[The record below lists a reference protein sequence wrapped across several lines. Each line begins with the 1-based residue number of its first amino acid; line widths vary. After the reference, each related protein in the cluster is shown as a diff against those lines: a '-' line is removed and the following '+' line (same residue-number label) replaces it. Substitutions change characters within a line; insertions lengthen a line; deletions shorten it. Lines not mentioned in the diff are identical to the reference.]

1 MTSGKGIRIVLGL
14 SVLMLAVAIGGG
26 TSCKK
31 AASPAATGGETAPL
45 LNQFEGTVKTVVGKY
60 LYIPTAQG
68 LDIVVQGKVGSGDAT
83 SLMGKEIRV
92 KGQIAKDKSSIFVAD
107 SIEVREGGQWRSV
120 FTRAGEPVLDDY
132 VDTKDR
138 YNYPA
143 LTITNFNKPEEWE
156 GKGKVRVFGKL
167 LKATSTEGG
176 APKEVESIVLTD
188 DKGKEVGR
196 IIVDSFTDYAKYYLQ
211 KLRLFDKFWFYINV
225 KDTVDKKVR
234 AKSHELFHADVFF
247 VGLY

>member
-1 MTSGKGIRIVLGL
+1 MTSGKGIRILLGL
-14 SVLMLAVAIGGG
+14 SVLVLAVAIGGG
-26 TSCKK
+26 MSCKK
-31 AASPAATGGETAPL
+31 AAGPVATGEVTGPTVPHE
-45 LNQFEGTVKTVVGKY
+45 FEGTVKTAVGKY
-60 LYIPTAQG
+60 LYLPTAQG

-83 SLMGKEIRV
+83 SLIGKEVRV
-92 KGQIAKDKSSIFVAD
+92 KGQVAKDKSSIFVAD
-107 SIEVREGGQWRSV
+107 TIEVKEAGQWRSV

-167 LKATSTEGG
+167 IKGTAGEGG
-176 APKEVESIVLTD
+176 APVDDIVLSD
-188 DKGKEVGR
+188 DKGKEIGR
-196 IIVDSFTDYAKYYLQ
+196 IVVDSYTDYAKYYLQ
-211 KLRLFDKFWFYINV
+211 KLRLFDKFWFYVNV

-234 AKSHELFHADVFF
+234 TKSHELFHADVFF